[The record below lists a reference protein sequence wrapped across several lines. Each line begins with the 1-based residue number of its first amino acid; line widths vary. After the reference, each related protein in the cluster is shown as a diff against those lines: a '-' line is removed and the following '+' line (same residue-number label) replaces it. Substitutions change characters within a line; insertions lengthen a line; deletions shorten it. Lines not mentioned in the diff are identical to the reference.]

1 MMMVKK
7 LYKENYLH
15 KKKNVQE
22 TIYIKK
28 INKKS
33 NYYPP
38 SPHFL
43 FLFFALW
50 K

>member
-15 KKKNVQE
+15 IKKNL
-22 TIYIKK
+22 KK
-28 INKKS
+28 FS
-33 NYYPP
+33 YYYYPP
-38 SPHFL
+38 SPCFL

-50 K
+50 KSK

>member
-28 INKKS
+28 NK
-33 NYYPP
+33 
-38 SPHFL
+38 
-43 FLFFALW
+43 
-50 K
+50 